1 MAGAGLAAP
10 GSMTAGWS
18 EREMAVLTALAETFV
33 AGDAERR
40 ATVAAEALAETADP
54 EQVRLL
60 RLVLRAMD
68 SRALNVALAGHPTPF
83 TAMTQGDRER
93 YLLGWAGSR
102 IPQRRGAFA
111 AYRKLLTF
119 LAYAPA
125 DASDGLAGQRLAAI
139 GFRTDA
145 PPVAAQR
152 SPVRVMALPATTGG
166 GGAADD
172 PVTLDADAVVVGSG
186 AGGGVIAATLARAGR
201 AVVILEAG
209 SFSDEAALPRAELE
223 GFDRHY
229 LNHGLTTTWDGAV
242 TMLAGTGVGGGT
254 LVNWTTCISAPEDV
268 RAEWETDHGLD
279 GMTGD
284 AWSDEVAAIE
294 AELGVAEATHIPP
307 KDAILLRG
315 ARALGW
321 EAAATRRN
329 ADGCGDCGSCGF
341 GCPRGTKRSGIR
353 VHLADAT
360 AAGARLVADARVTR
374 IVLEGGRA
382 AGVEAIVTG
391 DHGSTPRHLVVRART
406 VVVAAGALRTPAVLL
421 ASGLDHPHIG
431 RHLRLHPVPVVAGRF
446 SELVEMWRGTLQAA
460 RSLEFSPPAPGR
472 NGYVIESAPG
482 HPGLLALALP
492 WEGTA
497 AHAEVMGRMDHL
509 SPLIAVTRDGGDG
522 RVRLT
527 KSGGVRLDYDLDAG
541 GIATMRH
548 ALVSMARLMRAAGA
562 EETVAVGTPPAWFRA
577 GASPAADADGR
588 RFAAFEASLAAF
600 DFSPNRGG
608 VFSAHQMGSA
618 RMGADPRTHPVD
630 LAGRVRVSDRHD
642 RPVPGLYVGD
652 GSLFPTGIGVNPMIT
667 VMALARRVARAI
679 LAEA

>member
-1 MAGAGLAAP
+1 
-10 GSMTAGWS
+10 MTTGWS
-18 EREMAVLTALAETFV
+18 EREIAVLTALAETFV
-33 AGDAERR
+33 AGDSERR
-40 ATVAAEALAETADP
+40 AALAAQALSQTADP
-54 EQVRLL
+54 EQLSLL

-68 SRALNVALAGHPTPF
+68 SRAANLALAARPTPF
-83 TAMTQGDRER
+83 TSMTPDARER

-102 IPQRRGAFA
+102 VPQRRAAFA
-111 AYRKLLTF
+111 AFRKLLTF
-119 LAYAPA
+119 LAYAPGG
-125 DASDGLAGQRLAAI
+125 DGLAAEHLAAI
-139 GFRTDA
+139 GFRADA
-145 PPVAAQR
+145 PPVAAEL
-152 SPVRVMALPATTGG
+152 SPVRLTTLPPATDPTSRSS
-166 GGAADD
+166 GAATD
-172 PVTLDADAVVVGSG
+172 PVTLEADVVVVGSG
-186 AGGGVIAATLARAGR
+186 AGGGVIAAALARAGR
-201 AVVILEAG
+201 SVVVLEAG
-209 SFSDEAALPRAELE
+209 PFSDEAAMPRAELD

-229 LNHGLTTTWDGAV
+229 LNHGLTTTWDGSI

-254 LVNWTTCISAPEDV
+254 LVNWTTCIAAPEDV
-268 RAEWETDHGLD
+268 RSDWETEHGLD

-284 AWSDEVAAIE
+284 AWTSEVAALE
-294 AELGVAEATHIPP
+294 SELGVAESTHIPP

-321 EAAATRRN
+321 EAAPTRRN
-329 ADGCGDCGSCGF
+329 ADACGDCGSCGF

-360 AAGARLVADARVTR
+360 AAGARLLADATVTR
-374 IVLEGGRA
+374 VVLEGGRA
-382 AGVEAIVTG
+382 VGVEALVNVADDG
-391 DHGSTPRHLVVRART
+391 APRRLVVRAPT
-406 VVVAAGALRTPAVLL
+406 VVVAAGALRTPALLL
-421 ASGLDHPHIG
+421 ASGLEHPHIG

-460 RSLEFSPPAPGR
+460 RSLEFSARVPGR

-497 AHAEVMGRMDHL
+497 AHAAVMGRMDHL
-509 SPLIAVTRDGGDG
+509 SPLIAVTRDGGEG

-527 KSGGVRLDYDLDAG
+527 KSGGVRLDYNLDAT
-541 GIATMRH
+541 GIATLRH

-562 EETVAVGTPPAWFRA
+562 DEIVAVGSPPAWYRS
-577 GASPAADADGR
+577 GSPAAADTDGR
-588 RFAAFEASLAAF
+588 RFASYEAALEAF
-600 DFSPNRGG
+600 DLAPNRGG

-630 LAGRVRVSDRHD
+630 LAGRVRGSDRDD

-667 VMALARRVARAI
+667 VMALARRVARGI
-679 LAEA
+679 LAET